1 MPFTRTAIK
10 YLKELGRHCRF
21 LYPGNCPIF
30 TPGKAETRMM
40 KLLARIPPILKNK
53 YLLTGVGFLVWMLFF
68 DERDFITTFFKQRQE
83 LRALEKSEKY
93 YNNQIATTK
102 TELDKLKSNPSL
114 VEKYARERYLMKRD
128 NEDLFLI
135 REK

>member
-1 MPFTRTAIK
+1 MS
-10 YLKELGRHCRF
+10 
-21 LYPGNCPIF
+21 
-30 TPGKAETRMM
+30 
-40 KLLARIPPILKNK
+40 LLTRIPSILRNK

-68 DERDFITTFFKQRQE
+68 DERDFVTTFIKQRQE
-83 LRALEKSEKY
+83 LRALEKGESYYSER
-93 YNNQIATTK
+93 IASTK
-102 TELDKLKSNPSL
+102 AELEKLRSNPSL